1 MSSKKHPKQKRA
13 KLSRSADNS
22 KRFQKDWSRL
32 SASGRYDMNLLKEA
46 MLLLVAN
53 DQPLPAEYR
62 DHALSGDWEGYRE
75 CHIGGD
81 FLLVYEIQTRGGEEK
96 VVFARAGTHSEIF
109 G

>member
-13 KLSRSADNS
+13 KLSRSVDNS

-32 SASGRYDMNLLKEA
+32 SESGRYDMNLLKEA
-46 MLLLVAN
+46 MLLLVAG
-53 DQPLPAEYR
+53 DEPLPIEYK
-62 DHALSGDWEGYRE
+62 DHPLSGDWEGHRE

-81 FLLVYEIQTRGGEEK
+81 FLLVYEIQIRGREEK
-96 VVFARAGTHSEIF
+96 VVFVRAGTHSEIF